1 VTLSDTQD
9 TTQYCAT
16 YKEIRKCVILYNP
29 VRLQKIHATDPEYTR
44 IVEKTKAEKQKQAKQ
59 EDRKAKKAEEKA
71 VKKDELGENRGNKI
85 QEHTKRTRSHKGDE
99 EKKPAAKKS
108 NYLVEKNRASGK
120 DGSFAPLLLRAPN
133 SQSGRQIFR
142 KFFNS

>member
-1 VTLSDTQD
+1 M
-9 TTQYCAT
+9 
-16 YKEIRKCVILYNP
+16 
-29 VRLQKIHATDPEYTR
+29 R
-44 IVEKTKAEKQKQAKQ
+44 IAEKTKSEKEKQAKQ
-59 EDRKAKKAEEKA
+59 EDWKAKKAEEKEE
-71 VKKDELGENRGNKI
+71 KKDELGENRGNKI

-108 NYLVEKNRASGK
+108 NYLVEKSRASGK
-120 DGSFAPLLLRAPN
+120 DGFAPLLLRAPN